1 MKAMIF
7 VLVAAALFT
16 GGISF
21 SGCQTAAQ
29 KEQAA
34 QDKLEA
40 SRLVEEAKA
49 IELAKA
55 KEWNEFK
62 SEYEAKI
69 QDNEI
74 RILELKEKMRK
85 SGKKVNE
92 ALAQRI
98 EKLEQKNKDLR
109 IRIANYD
116 QSQTDWES
124 FKREFN
130 HDMDELGKALKD
142 LTVDNKN

>member
-1 MKAMIF
+1 MKAIIF
-7 VLVAAALFT
+7 ALAAAASVV

-29 KEQAA
+29 REEAA

-40 SRLVEEAKA
+40 SQAVEDAKA
-49 IELAKA
+49 IKVANA
-55 KEWNEFK
+55 KEWQEFK
-62 SEYEAKI
+62 SEFEAKI
-69 QDNEI
+69 QDNEV
-74 RILELKEKMRK
+74 RIVELKEKMKK
-85 SGKKVNE
+85 SGKTMDQVYS
-92 ALAQRI
+92 QRI
-98 EKLEQKNKDLR
+98 EALEQKNKDLR
-109 IRIANYD
+109 IRIANFD

-130 HDMDELGKALKD
+130 HDMDEIGKALKD